1 MSRIFRPLKNR
12 RRAAVLS
19 LGLAF
24 AAALAAA
31 AAGGRDEAEEL
42 SLAGAVELALAGHPE
57 ILLVREEAKAAAA
70 RRRQAEAR
78 PDPRLTFGTAG
89 IPWTLKAGEVETEYA
104 LGVEREFEYPGLRAA
119 RVEIARRDEEA
130 ASLEIER
137 TGLLLAARV
146 KKAYHQAVFAEETR
160 IALESLGAVIDRLT
174 DALLVRFESGEA
186 AYADVLRAKVE
197 KARLQNRLIEARRDE
212 SSARTGLLLFLGF
225 SPDKPVRLTDR
236 LAVPPL
242 EASLDRVLAEAGKH
256 RPSLRLARLRRSRA
270 EAEVRMASL
279 AAKPGFEA
287 GLFVPSKNI
296 KGWGFSLGISLPL
309 SSSRTGGLQA
319 EAAAAREKSLIET
332 VAVERRL
339 DILVRA
345 AYREARAA
353 EEQVEVFEKRL
364 LGEIEAEIENGLT
377 QYCLG
382 RIEAYALLDLFRSL
396 AEARLEHLQA
406 RFLYAVALAGMD
418 AAGEDGE

>member
-42 SLAGAVELALAGHPE
+42 SLAGAVELALAGHPG
-57 ILLVREEAKAAAA
+57 ILLAREEAKAAAA

-197 KARLQNRLIEARRDE
+197 KARLQNRLIEARKE
-212 SSARTGLLLFLGF
+212 EASARTGLLLFLGF

-236 LAVPPL
+236 LAAPPL
-242 EASLDRVLAEAGKH
+242 EASLDRVLAGPENTVLAPARPRGPGPRRKSAGLLWPGNPASRPVCSSPVKASRAGAFPLDQPAAFLLTDG
-256 RPSLRLARLRRSRA
+256 RPSSGSGRRPR
-270 EAEVRMASL
+270 
-279 AAKPGFEA
+279 K
-287 GLFVPSKNI
+287 
-296 KGWGFSLGISLPL
+296 
-309 SSSRTGGLQA
+309 
-319 EAAAAREKSLIET
+319 
-332 VAVERRL
+332 
-339 DILVRA
+339 
-345 AYREARAA
+345 
-353 EEQVEVFEKRL
+353 
-364 LGEIEAEIENGLT
+364 LT
-377 QYCLG
+377 
-382 RIEAYALLDLFRSL
+382 
-396 AEARLEHLQA
+396 
-406 RFLYAVALAGMD
+406 
-418 AAGEDGE
+418 